1 VTTFGSDLILA
12 RLQGLHPK
20 VIDLSLERLE
30 RLLHSLDHPERQLA
44 PVVHIAGT
52 NGKGSA
58 LAMLDAMLQAAGRRV
73 QRYISPH
80 LVAFNERI
88 LFAGQP
94 IDEGAFAAVLER
106 AEAANVGAPITFFEI
121 TTAAAFLA
129 FAARPADVLLL
140 ETGLGGRLDATNVI
154 DRPRL
159 TAITPISL
167 DHQGFLGESIE
178 EIAGEKAGILKPGVP
193 AAIGPQPAPVLA
205 VLEAKARAIGAPL
218 RVAGRDWTARAE
230 AGRLLVE
237 IGARTLD
244 LPLPVL
250 QGAHQIENAG
260 LAVVMAAMLDDAL
273 APSEDA
279 IRAGLERAV
288 WPARLQR
295 LTRGPLAKSL
305 PKGWTLLLDGGH
317 NPAAAEALALSLKE
331 GDPRPLHLIVGM
343 LTTKDE
349 AAFLAPL
356 APLASSIQAVPV
368 PDEAASRDPE
378 TAAAEARE
386 AGIDMVPARDVEAAL
401 LRIVETSPEP
411 GRVLI
416 CGSLYLAGH
425 VLRTNS

>member
-1 VTTFGSDLILA
+1 
-12 RLQGLHPK
+12 
-20 VIDLSLERLE
+20 
-30 RLLHSLDHPERQLA
+30 
-44 PVVHIAGT
+44 
-52 NGKGSA
+52 
-58 LAMLDAMLQAAGRRV
+58 
-73 QRYISPH
+73 
-80 LVAFNERI
+80 
-88 LFAGQP
+88 
-94 IDEGAFAAVLER
+94 
-106 AEAANVGAPITFFEI
+106 
-121 TTAAAFLA
+121 
-129 FAARPADVLLL
+129 
-140 ETGLGGRLDATNVI
+140 
-154 DRPRL
+154 
-159 TAITPISL
+159 
-167 DHQGFLGESIE
+167 
-178 EIAGEKAGILKPGVP
+178 
-193 AAIGPQPAPVLA
+193 
-205 VLEAKARAIGAPL
+205 
-218 RVAGRDWTARAE
+218 
-230 AGRLLVE
+230 
-237 IGARTLD
+237 
-244 LPLPVL
+244 VL

-260 LAVVMAAMLDDAL
+260 LAVVMATMLDDAL